1 MSGGS
6 LDYAYSK
13 VNYIADE
20 VERQATTALQKA
32 FVKHLRDVGE
42 ALHDLEWVGSGDYG
56 VGDEVEVL
64 RKVVSKET
72 EIEAATEQAHIALKQ
87 LQEVLCLGDST

>member
-1 MSGGS
+1 M
-6 LDYAYSK
+6 
-13 VNYIADE
+13 V
-20 VERQATTALQKA
+20 
-32 FVKHLRDVGE
+32 
-42 ALHDLEWVGSGDYG
+42 WSGDYG

>member
-32 FVKHLRDVGE
+32 FVKHLRDVSE
-42 ALHDLEWVGSGDYG
+42 ALHDLEWCG
-56 VGDEVEVL
+56 VVTMVL
-64 RKVVSKET
+64 VMKWRYCVKW
-72 EIEAATEQAHIALKQ
+72 
-87 LQEVLCLGDST
+87 

>member
-20 VERQATTALQKA
+20 VERQAKTSLQKA
-32 FVKHLRDVGE
+32 FVKHLRDVSE
-42 ALHDLEWVGSGDYG
+42 ALHDLEWVWSGDYG
-56 VGDEVEVL
+56 EGDEVKAL
-64 RKVVSKET
+64 KKVVNKQMEL
-72 EIEAATEQAHIALKQ
+72 EAATEDAVTALKQ
-87 LQEVLCLGDST
+87 LQDVLGY